1 MHPDQ
6 AGYLRA
12 PLAAPAH
19 SPFLDERTFLDEPD
33 WAEDF
38 NLDETETNETEL

>member
-12 PLAAPAH
+12 PLTAPAH
-19 SPFLDERTFLDEPD
+19 SPFLDEPD
-33 WAEDF
+33 WAEDS
-38 NLDETETNETEL
+38 NLDETETNETEP

>member
-19 SPFLDERTFLDEPD
+19 SPFLEEPD
-33 WAEDF
+33 WAEEPNSNETD
-38 NLDETETNETEL
+38 LDEIEP